1 MQQMLLVILRVEC
14 VESIRIRENS
24 DYFPGVAPN
33 SHESGYKETSHSAP
47 REVYILKL
55 RTPDDAAMDNNP
67 GIRTSVVNDSVS

>member
-24 DYFPGVAPN
+24 DSFPGVAPN

-55 RTPDDAAMDNNP
+55 RTSDHAAMDKDL